1 MTRLTPSHS
10 AAIAAS
16 EGGSSMR
23 QGSLPAIPSHHVS
36 PPLYHS
42 HLLSARLHKISS
54 LTCTVGAY
62 LYDKQLNITRLTLR
76 HRVIVGSFT
85 SVSTT
90 SGGKMMQASSLVWP
104 CKAFLF
110 VKGRFFPPS
119 EQSTYAKDVVRWG
132 DSLHFTQTAV
142 NMLHCW
148 SAADGSE
155 QR

>member
-1 MTRLTPSHS
+1 MTITKPC
-10 AAIAAS
+10 
-16 EGGSSMR
+16 EGGKTEAEMER
-23 QGSLPAIPSHHVS
+23 AHPEHQRGLDQFIPCIGCFGKPCSRF
-36 PPLYHS
+36 PLDVFS
-42 HLLSARLHKISS
+42 
-54 LTCTVGAY
+54 
-62 LYDKQLNITRLTLR
+62 QLNITRLTLR

-132 DSLHFTQTAV
+132 GSLRFTQTAV

-148 SAADGSE
+148 SAADRRE
-155 QR
+155 